1 MSELGKVNIQE
12 NEKGLNNFLNAFY
25 RILDITYARGN
36 HMPFMNESLSKEVMT
51 RKLLGNEFVKD
62 GREDKKK
69 YSKQRNYFALLRNRT
84 ILAILMRNLNASDY
98 KTFWKTIK
106 PFLSDKVTSNKINK
120 EEISAGDC
128 NTFKTFLA
136 L

>member
-1 MSELGKVNIQE
+1 
-12 NEKGLNNFLNAFY
+12 
-25 RILDITYARGN
+25 
-36 HMPFMNESLSKEVMT
+36 MPFMNESLSKEVMT

-84 ILAILMRNLNASDY
+84 ISAILMRNLNASDY